1 MLGRF
6 RDEIGLSEEDRKRA
20 LDDPGIPWKQWFL
33 TTGLKPWVVLGL
45 LLFEGLGLVSVWVAL
60 SGYARAAVFPI
71 LVAALYLDVL
81 LWSFL
86 WREPSVDEFRSGNF
100 KNYWF
105 QPFKIGR
112 FTVEYRLWKEG
123 KRDEVTLP
131 NVNPRDFL

>member
-1 MLGRF
+1 
-6 RDEIGLSEEDRKRA
+6 
-20 LDDPGIPWKQWFL
+20 
-33 TTGLKPWVVLGL
+33 
-45 LLFEGLGLVSVWVAL
+45 
-60 SGYARAAVFPI
+60 YARAAVFPI